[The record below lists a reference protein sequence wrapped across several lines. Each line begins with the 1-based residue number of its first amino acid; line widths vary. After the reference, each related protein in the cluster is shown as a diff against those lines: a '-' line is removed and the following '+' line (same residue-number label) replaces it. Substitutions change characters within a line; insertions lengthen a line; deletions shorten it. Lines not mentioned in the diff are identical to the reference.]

1 MYVNKQKMK
10 DSIREYRPK
19 SSVLSKDSLMSKDG
33 VEADLVNLRKV
44 VVKSEKL
51 FDNNIRI
58 LMMINK

>member
-1 MYVNKQKMK
+1 MK

-44 VVKSEKL
+44 LLKVKML
-51 FDNNIRI
+51 FDNNILT
-58 LMMINK
+58 LMMIDK